1 MATKELAEFVAGAL
15 PSQLHLRD
23 PILPADRLRR
33 PFAARSN
40 GRSNCQ
46 RVWIALSITNSLA
59 CIPWEAPMTL
69 PPTDPTDPDPDPD
82 LDLMLAGAE
91 ELSEEEL
98 AGLAEPADED
108 LAKLDERLDEEI
120 ARLRDPDARAD
131 WYADPDDDYA
141 AESTPLFGGGF
152 AEGGVLDGLEPGP
165 ALAGFSQGAV
175 DEGLTRLSDD
185 ELVGVLRA
193 SWRLSAWQAGVELAA
208 VAELDHRRARA
219 AERPGSSL
227 ADEHVA
233 AELAAALV
241 LTGRSADALLGLAR
255 DLARLPAVRKA
266 LLEGRID
273 RARAVVFAA
282 ELAGLGDIAAAA
294 VAMGFAGIA
303 GSMTTGQL
311 RAARSEEHTSELQSH
326 HEIV

>member
-1 MATKELAEFVAGAL
+1 
-15 PSQLHLRD
+15 
-23 PILPADRLRR
+23 
-33 PFAARSN
+33 
-40 GRSNCQ
+40 
-46 RVWIALSITNSLA
+46 
-59 CIPWEAPMTL
+59 MTL
-69 PPTDPTDPDPDPD
+69 PPTDPMDPDPD
-82 LDLMLAGAE
+82 LDLMLAGAG
-91 ELSEEEL
+91 ELSEEELAGLVEPADGEL

-175 DEGLTRLSDD
+175 EEGLGGLSDD

-208 VAELDHRRARA
+208 VAELDHRRVRA

-227 ADEHVA
+227 ASFSITGWRPA
-233 AELAAALV
+233 AMRISSFMENRGRVYRFSAATCDSEAV
-241 LTGRSADALLGLAR
+241 TSSSAM
-255 DLARLPAVRKA
+255 
-266 LLEGRID
+266 
-273 RARAVVFAA
+273 
-282 ELAGLGDIAAAA
+282 AAA
-294 VAMGFAGIA
+294 VWRI
-303 GSMTTGQL
+303 L
-311 RAARSEEHTSELQSH
+311 WP
-326 HEIV
+326 